1 MFISLFKK
9 KGPWSWLCDLFFSR
23 CSKVP
28 GFVKMIAPEGALVF
42 HEKAWNA
49 YPYCR
54 TSKSTLQMKI
64 NSYSVSLER
73 CFPAWC
79 DEHSRS
85 WLHVIMASFKS
96 LCMFL
101 QLCIFLYAS
110 KCFSKMLM
118 LIFSFLS
125 LFSLLLLQ
133 LWRWVV
139 VFFTF
144 KVFSGLIT
152 LEIHLHVV
160 VKFCFV
166 KILQMNCCSWQV
178 NR

>member
-110 KCFSKMLM
+110 KFFSKMLM
-118 LIFSFLS
+118 LIFF
-125 LFSLLLLQ
+125 LFSL
-133 LWRWVV
+133 
-139 VFFTF
+139 FFR
-144 KVFSGLIT
+144 SS
-152 LEIHLHVV
+152 
-160 VKFCFV
+160 
-166 KILQMNCCSWQV
+166 CCSCDGELLFFSLLKSFPAWS
-178 NR
+178 R

>member
-118 LIFSFLS
+118 LIFF
-125 LFSLLLLQ
+125 FSLSFFPPAA
-133 LWRWVV
+133 VV
-139 VFFTF
+139 TVSCCFFFTF

-160 VKFCFV
+160 VKCCFV